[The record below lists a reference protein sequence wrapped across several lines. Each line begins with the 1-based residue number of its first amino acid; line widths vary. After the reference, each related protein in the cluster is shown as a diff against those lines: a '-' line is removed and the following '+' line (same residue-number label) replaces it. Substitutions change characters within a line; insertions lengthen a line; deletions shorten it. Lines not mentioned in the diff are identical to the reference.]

1 MSKWHDKMLK
11 DMQLRGFAP
20 NTHRTY
26 LKHLRNFE
34 TFFQKP
40 AQQLGQDDLRSFLLH
55 LITVKKVSG
64 E

>member
-20 NTHRTY
+20 STHRTY

-40 AQQLGQDDLRSFLLH
+40 AQQLGQD
-55 LITVKKVSG
+55 T
-64 E
+64 